1 MKELARE
8 KGIFVTFEGADGSGK
23 TSVSQGVYQSLVAAG
38 HQVVYTREPGGSEI
52 AEQIRN
58 VILDLENVAMDYKT
72 EALLY
77 AASRRQHLVDI
88 IWPALSNGKI
98 VICDRFIDSSL
109 AYQGFA
115 RGIAIDEI
123 LEINKFAIEDFFP
136 DLTIFLE
143 VTAEAGLAR
152 IKNRTNLDRLD
163 QESSDFHKKV
173 VTGYQEILKMFPER
187 FLVFDGM
194 KTIDELVTEI
204 TSGII
209 EWIDKDVSK

>member
-38 HQVVYTREPGGSEI
+38 YQVVYTREPGGSEI
-52 AEQIRN
+52 AEQIRK

-88 IWPALSNGKI
+88 IWPALSSGKI
-98 VICDRFIDSSL
+98 VICDRFVDSSL

-115 RGIAIDEI
+115 RGIAIEEI

-152 IKNRTNLDRLD
+152 IKNRANLDRLD

-187 FLVFDGM
+187 FFVFDGM
-194 KTIDELVTEI
+194 KTIEELVTEI
-204 TSGII
+204 TRAIVA
-209 EWIDKDVSK
+209 WIDKDVSK

>member
-23 TSVSQGVYQSLVAAG
+23 TSVSQGVYQSLVTAG
-38 HQVVYTREPGGSEI
+38 YQVVYTREPGGSEI

-98 VICDRFIDSSL
+98 VICDRFVDSSL

-115 RGIAIDEI
+115 RGIAIDDI